1 VRDHPPSTGSIAS
14 RHGSVALIT
23 TERFRT
29 NHDADLRTF
38 VYANLYSLSRLFR
51 IHVTGGT
58 YTHLTTLLEEHPSS
72 EARRLM
78 EQDAHFP
85 CHSSGAVARWRQAAQ
100 GGLVAMNPG
109 IRGMIE
115 VGYAL
120 VEGELG
126 GILHFVDWSDMNAKA
141 DTAVLWREANV
152 HNIPIA
158 LDTYTAAT
166 FVQKWRERFDNPA
179 NAAET
184 LEVTSRKSARP
195 LRGIVSG
202 HRVAALIAHDNKKL
216 DLCRFAVEHSV
227 KLFNSYDWILATGTT
242 GQWITDFMTA
252 AGRTATDI
260 EKIRPGNSGPYGGDV
275 QIAYAVTTG
284 WCKTVFF
291 FQDPQVSHPHDA
303 DIRLFEQAT
312 VSVKP
317 HARLATNAAAAALLL
332 GT

>member
-1 VRDHPPSTGSIAS
+1 MRRPRTRTDMRPSQ
-14 RHGSVALIT
+14 RGSVALIT

-29 NHDADLRTF
+29 DHDTDLRTF
-38 VYANLYSLSRLFR
+38 VYANLYTLSRLFR
-51 IHVTGGT
+51 VYVTGGT
-58 YTHLTTLLEEHPSS
+58 HTCLTALIRESPSKN
-72 EARRLM
+72 ARKLM
-78 EQDAHFP
+78 EQDAHFS
-85 CHSSGAVARWRQAAQ
+85 CSANGAVERWRQVVQ
-100 GGLVAMNPG
+100 SGLVAMSPG

-120 VEGELG
+120 VEGDLG

-158 LDTYTAAT
+158 LDTYTAET
-166 FVQKWRERFDNPA
+166 FVQKWRERFDNVA
-179 NAAET
+179 NAAQT
-184 LEVTSRKSARP
+184 IEVTDRQSTKP
-195 LRGIVSG
+195 LRGIKSG

-242 GQWITDFMTA
+242 GQWIVDFMTA
-252 AGRTATDI
+252 AGRTTADI
-260 EKIRPGNSGPYGGDV
+260 ERIRPANSGPYGGDV

-284 WCKTVFF
+284 LCKTVFF

-312 VSVKP
+312 VSVNP
-317 HARLATNAAAAALLL
+317 HAQLATNAAAARLLL